1 MRNLHAKLLLNRLL
15 DFEKSW
21 VAKLHHVLRLHVDE
35 MVVLAELVGTLVL
48 CAVVPKLVLDDQA
61 AIQQQLDGVV
71 KRGAADAI
79 FVVLHLVI
87 ERVDV
92 EVPICRI
99 DFLEDGKTLGGLA

>member
-1 MRNLHAKLLLNRLL
+1 MRNLHAKLFLNRLL
-15 DFEKSW
+15 DFEQTW
-21 VAKLHHVLRLHVDE
+21 VTKFHHAFGVEVDKV
-35 MVVLAELVGTLVL
+35 VVLAELVGAFVL
-48 CAVVPKLVLDDQA
+48 CTVVPKLVLDDQA